1 MTKLSL
7 RSVSTLQWKRF
18 LFNQINFPSISVN
31 QTQPVW
37 TKLASVKTKKQKK
50 MSATQRGS
58 KHDNMMNE
66 RRKQPNAGQK
76 KEEHIGRFKSFL
88 SRGINTVTYTIV
100 TVHTICERAL
110 FS

>member
-1 MTKLSL
+1 
-7 RSVSTLQWKRF
+7 
-18 LFNQINFPSISVN
+18 
-31 QTQPVW
+31 
-37 TKLASVKTKKQKK
+37 

-88 SRGINTVTYTIV
+88 NRGINTVTYTIV

-110 FS
+110 FSYLHVYCNLVPSTSFRYKRKAKKRPWNTSNT